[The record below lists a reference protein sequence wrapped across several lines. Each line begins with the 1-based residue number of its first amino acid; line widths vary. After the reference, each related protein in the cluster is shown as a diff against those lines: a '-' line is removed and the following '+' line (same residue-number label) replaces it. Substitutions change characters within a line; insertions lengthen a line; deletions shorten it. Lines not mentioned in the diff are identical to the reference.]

1 MPRESGEP
9 AQVAD
14 VDTNPP
20 LVGTVDSDAA
30 TDINPMNYNYYEL
43 FILQNVITNRLY
55 YAHTLLSFNHF
66 LVCFYF
72 SCKNS
77 LFN

>member
-20 LVGTVDSDAA
+20 LVGTADNDAP
-30 TDINPMNYNYYEL
+30 IR
-43 FILQNVITNRLY
+43 I
-55 YAHTLLSFNHF
+55 
-66 LVCFYF
+66 
-72 SCKNS
+72 
-77 LFN
+77 